1 MADVQSFKDD
11 EQGLTAVIE
20 FLSAFTLF
28 LMILTAFLSLA
39 QLQMGSNDPSLD
51 RLDRSAI
58 LGVDRLTSSEGWFVP
73 VVNGV
78 SDYANATS
86 DWHLVSMNDLDNG
99 RLQAGLVSGNKLD
112 LQRISALSNI
122 TEDSFAAGLGLGE
135 RMSVHLTIRVE
146 QSDVETRIGQLVF
159 EGGTSR
165 STATASSTAFRT
177 FYQDGEQIRVIL
189 EVHTN
194 AQVSTKM
201 TLTEVMTRP
210 SSAGPEWIEVYNPNQ
225 FAVSLRGWSL
235 NHTSG
240 ISSTNYLFQGGV
252 VPGNATTLFS
262 GDPTTQVV
270 GNATAVIDL
279 GSVGFLGVG
288 QVNAISDGSG
298 TLRLRYTQLDE
309 STPGEIDSVTWGGN
323 TGLIVNLG
331 QSIERQDSSRFSQSS
346 WAVQENPTPGEYVQ
360 SG

>member
-1 MADVQSFKDD
+1 
-11 EQGLTAVIE
+11 
-20 FLSAFTLF
+20 
-28 LMILTAFLSLA
+28 
-39 QLQMGSNDPSLD
+39 
-51 RLDRSAI
+51 
-58 LGVDRLTSSEGWFVP
+58 
-73 VVNGV
+73 
-78 SDYANATS
+78 
-86 DWHLVSMNDLDNG
+86 
-99 RLQAGLVSGNKLD
+99 
-112 LQRISALSNI
+112 
-122 TEDSFAAGLGLGE
+122 
-135 RMSVHLTIRVE
+135 
-146 QSDVETRIGQLVF
+146 
-159 EGGTSR
+159 
-165 STATASSTAFRT
+165 
-177 FYQDGEQIRVIL
+177 
-189 EVHTN
+189 
-194 AQVSTKM
+194 M

-210 SSAGPEWIEVYNPNQ
+210 SSSGPEWIEIYNPNQ

-309 STPGEIDSVTWGGN
+309 STPGEIDSVSWGGS

-331 QSIERQDSSRFSQSS
+331 HSIERQDSSRLSQSS
-346 WAVQENPTPGEYVQ
+346 WAVQDNRLQESTFKVVKPTL
-360 SG
+360 